1 MSQDNEFNQGDG
13 LKGHWHD
20 VLAAEGS
27 LLTACGQHTS
37 KADAFTGRMI
47 ATHAMH
53 HHQGQGPGTRA
64 PEDGKLIPVGGRDE
78 MAVTLQG
85 AL

>member
-37 KADAFTGRMI
+37 KAKRMQAI
-47 ATHAMH
+47 NNKMLELIN
-53 HHQGQGPGTRA
+53 GDGPEEYR
-64 PEDGKLIPVGGRDE
+64 PMKMQDVLK
-78 MAVTLQG
+78 AVRG
-85 AL
+85 H

>member
-1 MSQDNEFNQGDG
+1 MGRSHSTGDAVSQDNEFNQGDG

-37 KADAFTGRMI
+37 KSGAR
-47 ATHAMH
+47 
-53 HHQGQGPGTRA
+53 
-64 PEDGKLIPVGGRDE
+64 PVYC
-78 MAVTLQG
+78 
-85 AL
+85 